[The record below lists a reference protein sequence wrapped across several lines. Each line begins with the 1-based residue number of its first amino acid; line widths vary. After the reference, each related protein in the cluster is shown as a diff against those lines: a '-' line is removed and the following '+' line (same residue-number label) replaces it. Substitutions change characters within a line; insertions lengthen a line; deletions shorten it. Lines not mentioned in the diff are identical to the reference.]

1 MEKSKIVS
9 YYIRMISVK
18 PNPAGY
24 NGKETFV
31 LAHISDLHLSSLTG
45 VCVTSL
51 LNKRLLGY
59 ISWHRRRRHIHSPHV
74 LDALLLDLAE
84 AAPGH
89 VAVTGDLTN
98 LGLPDEFR
106 QAALW
111 LKRLGTP
118 ERVTVVPGN
127 HDTYVATSWQDTFS
141 HWAPYLAG
149 DDDDVAAGVYPS
161 LRVRGPAALIG
172 LSSARPSMP
181 FVAIGS
187 LGRHQLAR
195 FEEVLEQTGRLGL
208 LRIVLIHHPPIPGS
222 ISWRKR
228 LTDAPLFGEVIARQ
242 GAELI
247 LHGHAHVSMEEELV
261 AGARH
266 IPVLGVPSASNSSPI
281 PQRTARYHI
290 CRFEHTAGG
299 WILRLTVR
307 AYSPAQNRFVAGTE
321 KEIRLPALSR

>member
-18 PNPAGY
+18 PNPSGN

-45 VCVTSL
+45 VSLTSL

-59 ISWHRRRRHIHSPHV
+59 LSWQRRRRHIHSPRV

-84 AAPGH
+84 AAPDH
-89 VAVTGDLTN
+89 VAATGDLTN

-111 LKRLGTP
+111 LQRLGTP
-118 ERVTVVPGN
+118 EGVTVVPGN
-127 HDTYVATSWQDTFS
+127 HDTYVATSWQETFS
-141 HWAPYLAG
+141 QWAPYLAG
-149 DDDDVAAGVYPS
+149 DDDGAAAGVYPS

-181 FVAIGS
+181 FVAVGS
-187 LGRHQLAR
+187 LGRQQLAR

-228 LTDAPLFGEVIARQ
+228 LTDAPLFGEVVARQ

-247 LHGHAHVSMEEELV
+247 LHGHAHVSMEDELV
-261 AGARH
+261 AGTHR
-266 IPVLGVPSASNSSPI
+266 IPVLGVPSAANSSPI
-281 PQRTARYHI
+281 PQRTA
-290 CRFEHTAGG
+290 
-299 WILRLTVR
+299 
-307 AYSPAQNRFVAGTE
+307 S
-321 KEIRLPALSR
+321 

>member
-18 PNPAGY
+18 PNPSGN
-24 NGKETFV
+24 NGKESFV

-45 VCVTSL
+45 VSLTSL

-59 ISWHRRRRHIHSPHV
+59 LSWHRRRRHIHSPRV
-74 LDALLLDLAE
+74 LDALLQDLAE
-84 AAPGH
+84 AAPDH

-111 LKRLGTP
+111 LQRLGTP
-118 ERVTVVPGN
+118 EGVTVVPGN
-127 HDTYVATSWQDTFS
+127 HDTYVATSWQETFS
-141 HWAPYLAG
+141 QWAPYLAG
-149 DDDDVAAGVYPS
+149 DDDGAAAGVYPS

-181 FVAIGS
+181 FVAVGS
-187 LGRHQLAR
+187 LGRQQLAR

-228 LTDAPLFGEVIARQ
+228 LTDAPLFGEVVARQ

-247 LHGHAHVSMEEELV
+247 LHGHAHVSMEDELV
-261 AGARH
+261 AGTHR

-290 CRFEHTAGG
+290 CRFQRTADG
-299 WILRLTVR
+299 WLLRLAIR
-307 AYSPAQNRFVAGTE
+307 AYSPAQHRFIAGPE
-321 KEIRLPALSR
+321 KEIRLPACTP